1 MAEINSTITI
11 VFDSHVVKVSDGSL
25 EWTESGQSRFTQ
37 YQTGTKTMYVTLE
50 SGYVVDTVVSSD
62 FTILPSHTDNTFSFS
77 VPSSGDIAVT
87 FTITS
92 KAKQTIDINNQY
104 GVRLK
109 TAGKYCENDYIVR
122 PLLEKREV
130 TSNGTITPFINKC
143 GFSEVTV
150 NVQPTL
156 QTKTVT
162 PTKSAQTITPDS
174 AYDGLSSVR
183 VDAIPSNYI
192 IPSGSQNITANG
204 TYDVTE
210 KASVVVN
217 VDTAK
222 PEQTK
227 TVDLAMAS
235 GNQVVTPDSGKVL
248 TQVTINKPSTLVAGN
263 IKSGVSIGGVT
274 GTLEAAKEEQTKTI
288 EITSNGTTKIT
299 ADSGKVLSEVTVT
312 VNVPS
317 EQPALNAP
325 TISLSDST
333 LTITNPA
340 TNGNFATAYKVYDG
354 ETLVATVTTTTVDL
368 SAYITTAGTHTIT
381 VKAAGTNFV
390 DSAASNSV
398 TVSKAGAS
406 YNVTVGS
413 NDSANQGFYV
423 YDGTSTAGTL
433 LATIDSAE
441 TKTVVC
447 TTGFLYLDS
456 KYGAP
461 RQSVTLTGG
470 ITEVSTELFKVTG
483 DGTITTAFFCII
495 EGTQITLAD
504 GSTKA
509 IEDIT
514 YNDELLVWNFYD
526 GKFDTA
532 KPSWIKVP
540 GTVNKYCLVKFS
552 NGAEVGFVGPGE
564 HTRQC
569 DGGRGY
575 HRIFNKEA
583 GAFTYVGTEETP
595 IGTTTFAD
603 DNSFPTV
610 VSEEVVEKEVKF
622 YNITTEKHFNIFAN
636 GILTSCRLSNMY
648 RIENMKYVGERLITD
663 EQVKKYFDER
673 KAAMKHA

>member
-1 MAEINSTITI
+1 MDINLTNTN
-11 VFDSHVVKVSDGSL
+11 G
-25 EWTESGQSRFTQ
+25 
-37 YQTGTKTMYVTLE
+37 VTLK
-50 SGYVVDTVVSSD
+50 
-62 FTILPSHTDNTFSFS
+62 
-77 VPSSGDIAVT
+77 
-87 FTITS
+87 TS
-92 KAKQTIDINNQY
+92 
-104 GVRLK
+104 
-109 TAGKYCENDYIVR
+109 GKYCSEDINVIPV
-122 PLLEKREV
+122 LEEREV
-130 TSNGTITPFINKC
+130 TSNGTITPNDGKC
-143 GFSEVTV
+143 GISEVTI

-162 PTKSAQTITPDS
+162 PTKSAQTITSDS
-174 AYDGLSSVR
+174 QYDGLSSVT
-183 VDAIPSNYI
+183 VNAIPSNYI

-227 TVDLAMAS
+227 TV
-235 GNQVVTPDSGKVL
+235 
-248 TQVTINKPSTLVAGN
+248 
-263 IKSGVSIGGVT
+263 
-274 GTLEAAKEEQTKTI
+274 

-317 EQPALNAP
+317 EQPTLNAP

-354 ETLVATVTTTTVDL
+354 ETLVATVTTTTVNL
-368 SAYITTAGTHTIT
+368 STYITTAGTHTIT
-381 VKAAGTNFV
+381 VKAAGANFV

-461 RQSVTLTGG
+461 RQGVTLTGG

-514 YNDELLVWNFYD
+514 YDDELLVWNFYE

-564 HTRQC
+564 RTRKS

-575 HRIFNKEA
+575 HRIFNNEA

-610 VSEEVVEKEVKF
+610 ISEEVVEKEVKF
-622 YNITTEKHFNIFAN
+622 YNIMTEKHFNIFAN

-663 EQVKKYFDER
+663 EQVKAYFDER
-673 KAAMKHA
+673 KGIAKMK